1 MGDWGLGIGPNPQSP
16 IPNPQS
22 PIPIGNTYFLSL
34 LYNILIKN
42 FNFEKM
48 VKNKNKI
55 SKKNSS
61 IDYQIKT
68 RNRLKKLSSMAREVK
83 NLQESDWF
91 QKTEQK
97 NSKPKGSNINKPRKK
112 TKKKIKTD
120 NEKLML
126 KNIKIILNDK
136 NNDININMNKTG
148 KNINQKKEH
157 KKIYVEIRKYKYKEQ
172 EYFDFKEVLSL
183 LNEQLHI
190 NLDSSNK
197 IKDKGN
203 FKKEMNE
210 MLNQLFLIYFNKIL
224 ITEENLNKFLDY
236 LSHYIKLDTKEI
248 IKLLNMKIVE
258 QTIEENIQIEQYFKP
273 RLVLVEK

>member
-1 MGDWGLGIGPNPQSP
+1 
-16 IPNPQS
+16 
-22 PIPIGNTYFLSL
+22 
-34 LYNILIKN
+34 
-42 FNFEKM
+42 M

-112 TKKKIKTD
+112 AKKKIKSD

-190 NLDSSNK
+190 NLDTSNK

-210 MLNQLFLIYFNKIL
+210 MLNKLFLIYFNKIL